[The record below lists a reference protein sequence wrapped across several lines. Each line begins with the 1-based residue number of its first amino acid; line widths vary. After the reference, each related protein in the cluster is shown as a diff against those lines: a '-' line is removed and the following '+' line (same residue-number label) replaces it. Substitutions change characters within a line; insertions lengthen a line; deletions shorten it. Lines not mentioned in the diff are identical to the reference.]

1 MTVPAAVPDNEAERL
16 QRLRELLVLD
26 SEPEPL
32 FDTLA
37 RTAAEFCGTSAGLV
51 SLVDGERQ
59 WFKANYGLGDAR
71 ETPRDAAFCAHA
83 ILDASVMQVPD
94 ATRDPRFSGNP
105 LVTGNPNIRFY
116 AGAPLALP
124 EGERVGTLCVID
136 FEARELT
143 PEQSRMLTQMSQMV
157 VQALVM
163 RRELLARALAI
174 RGEYEQALA
183 ERENFLRLITDSV
196 PVRIGYIDSS
206 RRYQFVNRAQAE
218 RFDLPSG
225 EIVGQQP
232 GMLVKRAPDPAVS
245 ARVDAALAGQS
256 QRFEFDDGQ
265 DDGKVRRIDCQLIP
279 HRGDDGRVLGLFTT
293 GVDITERA
301 ATEHAL
307 LRQTATL
314 RSVAE
319 LIPAIVAVLDAHG
332 RYRFVNGA
340 FERWHGR
347 KRAEVIGHTMHEL
360 LGEPAF
366 DPAKPWIA
374 KALTGES
381 VRFELHFPE
390 RGLGQHLAVEYLPL
404 RLDNGALDGFVA
416 VGQDIT
422 QHRLEARRLLHLS
435 QCDPLT
441 GLLNRT
447 GLQDWLALQQT
458 HGEGSQLGL
467 LCLDLDRFKLV
478 NDTHGHPVGDA
489 LLQQFAERLRGL
501 VRPTDAVVRMGGDE
515 FAVLL
520 AGVRD
525 PAALRAVADKILHAA
540 HQPFQVGPLRLE
552 IGASV
557 GMALGLDPDKGWEEL
572 LARADAMLYQAKSE
586 GRGRVAMEDASP
598 SPPDAPDLAPWISA
612 ARSPPAVPGAPGAA

>member
-1 MTVPAAVPDNEAERL
+1 MTVPAAVPDNEADRL

-51 SLVDGERQ
+51 SLVDSERQ
-59 WFKANYGLGDAR
+59 WFKANYGLGDAH

-94 ATRDPRFSGNP
+94 ATRDPRFVNNP

-136 FEARELT
+136 FEARQLT
-143 PEQSRMLTQMSQMV
+143 PEQSRMLAQLSQMV

-174 RGEYEQALA
+174 RSEYEQALA
-183 ERENFLRLITDSV
+183 ERENFLRLITDSL
-196 PVRIGYIDSS
+196 PVRIGYIDSA

-218 RFDLPSG
+218 RYDLPPG
-225 EIVGQQP
+225 AIVGQSP
-232 GMLVKRAPDPAVS
+232 RMLIKREPDPSVS
-245 ARVDAALAGQS
+245 ARVDDALTGQA
-256 QRFEFDDGQ
+256 QRFEFDDAQ
-265 DDGKVRRIDCQLIP
+265 DDGAVRRIDCQLIP
-279 HRGDDGRVLGLFTT
+279 HLGAEGQVLGLFTT

-301 ATEHAL
+301 ETERAL

-319 LIPAIVAVLDAHG
+319 LIPAIVAVLDADG

-340 FERWHGR
+340 FERWHGLP
-347 KRAEVIGHTMHEL
+347 RAEIVGRTMHDL
-360 LGEPAF
+360 LGKPEF
-366 DPAKPWIA
+366 DPVRPWIA
-374 KALTGES
+374 RALAGEEVS
-381 VRFELHFPE
+381 FELHFP
-390 RGLGQHLAVEYLPL
+390 GHSHGQHLAVNYIPL
-404 RLDNGALDGFVA
+404 RLDNGTLDGFVA
-416 VGQDIT
+416 VAQDIT
-422 QHRLEARRLLHLS
+422 QHRQEAQRLLGLA
-435 QCDPLT
+435 QRDAMT
-441 GLLNRT
+441 GLLNRA
-447 GLQDWLALQQT
+447 GLQDWLDFQQA
-458 HGEGSQLGL
+458 HGDAAQIGL
-467 LCLDLDRFKLV
+467 LCIDLDRFKPV
-478 NDTHGHPVGDA
+478 NDQHGHPVGDA
-489 LLQQFAERLRGL
+489 LLQVFAERLRML
-501 VRPTDAVVRMGGDE
+501 VRPSDAVVRMGGDE

-525 PAALRAVADKILHAA
+525 GHGLQAVADKVLQVA
-540 HQPFQVGPLRLE
+540 HQPFHVGALHLQ

-557 GMALGLDPDKGWEEL
+557 GMALGLDTSGGWDGL
-572 LARADAMLYQAKSE
+572 LARADAMLYRAKSE
-586 GRGRVAMEDASP
+586 GRGRAAM
-598 SPPDAPDLAPWISA
+598 A
-612 ARSPPAVPGAPGAA
+612 ATPRTLHGPQRGA